1 MLISIFKYFVLIFGF
16 ILFPK
21 EDLENK
27 LNKLNKDEILLKNK
41 SAGANATGKKL
52 NFPEKINNKPIATI
66 KKIMKYFL
74 YSLNILFPKKK
85 INT

>member
-1 MLISIFKYFVLIFGF
+1 M
-16 ILFPK
+16 ILLPN

-52 NFPEKINNKPIATI
+52 SFPEKISNNPIATI
-66 KKIMKYFL
+66 KKIIKYFL
-74 YSLNILFPKKK
+74 YSLEILFQKKK
-85 INT
+85 YMNTLKVKINL

>member
-1 MLISIFKYFVLIFGF
+1 MLISTFKYLVLIFGL

-52 NFPEKINNKPIATI
+52 SFPEKINNKLIATI
-66 KKIMKYFL
+66 KKIIKYFL
-74 YSLNILFPKKK
+74 YSVDILFPKKK
-85 INT
+85 